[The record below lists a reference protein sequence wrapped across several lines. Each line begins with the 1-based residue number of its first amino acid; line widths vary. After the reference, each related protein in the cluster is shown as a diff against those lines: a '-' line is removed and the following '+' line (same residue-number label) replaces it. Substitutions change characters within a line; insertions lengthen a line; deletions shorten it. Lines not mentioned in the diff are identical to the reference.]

1 MPPDAEDENRQ
12 SEGETDS
19 QQYTHLPRKQSQSSY
34 PSLVRYPYVN
44 PCTMADY
51 AQEDE
56 FDNELLPPMGRRM
69 PRQSTL
75 PNPDAGMFY
84 GSNNNLM
91 PPSVSPKQLSPSPQY
106 SPYHTDNEND
116 DADPQPQTS
125 PIAARYKI
133 RRQSTLPCRPN
144 ENHEIGPKLLST
156 SPNSR
161 TNLYSRSPDK
171 LESDQST
178 PRYPPFVRQSTFP
191 SNSSD
196 PFFLQ
201 IQAHSQQQQLPQT
214 GQQRQLP
221 TSPNRM
227 LFNKSPDSGA
237 ESAGDGGSS
246 GNSSI
251 PRRFQMT
258 RQATLP
264 NPDQHVK
271 LLPTSPP
278 KKQLSP
284 HSIKRSPE
292 FARQSTLPAP
302 DSMNSLSVHQHGPKF
317 MPISPRQKQSFLFP
331 QQAPAPRPFLSQQH
345 FPTMADELS
354 TTPQQNPSTPSGS
367 VGGTGGSTGGPHHA
381 SKMIKV
387 RSHSNEE
394 YSLNR
399 GAGVPSEGRRLL
411 PEIPSNRSPRLVRQE
426 HVREDSVNSEK
437 RSPKQKTFAEAKQAM
452 MDDYDLTNDS
462 TAQLNFDEDEEAS
475 FYNNEENYDTYNI
488 DRRLRTGMVPAST
501 IKSAES
507 FLNDSS
513 PEYFCPED
521 YLKQAGGSKKERL
534 RRRKSRDLPTE
545 PEAVASSNE
554 DEPVKRKP
562 ETMRSISEDSPGN
575 KAIKPTPRRSL
586 SHPEKDSQV
595 SSRRMI
601 CLLR

>member
-1 MPPDAEDENRQ
+1 
-12 SEGETDS
+12 
-19 QQYTHLPRKQSQSSY
+19 
-34 PSLVRYPYVN
+34 
-44 PCTMADY
+44 MADY

-56 FDNELLPPMGRRM
+56 FDNELHPPIGRRM

-171 LESDQST
+171 SDGDQQSNN

-201 IQAHSQQQQLPQT
+201 IQAHSQQQPPQP

-331 QQAPAPRPFLSQQH
+331 QPAQPAPRPFLSQQH

-354 TTPQQNPSTPSGS
+354 SSTPQQNPSTPSGS

-399 GAGVPSEGRRLL
+399 GGAGMTQVAAR
-411 PEIPSNRSPRLVRQE
+411 
-426 HVREDSVNSEK
+426 NSEQSFAK
-437 RSPKQKTFAEAKQAM
+437 TENFCRSQTGH
-452 MDDYDLTNDS
+452 DG
-462 TAQLNFDEDEEAS
+462 
-475 FYNNEENYDTYNI
+475 
-488 DRRLRTGMVPAST
+488 RLRP
-501 IKSAES
+501 
-507 FLNDSS
+507 N
-513 PEYFCPED
+513 
-521 YLKQAGGSKKERL
+521 ERL
-534 RRRKSRDLPTE
+534 DHAAAL
-545 PEAVASSNE
+545 
-554 DEPVKRKP
+554 
-562 ETMRSISEDSPGN
+562 
-575 KAIKPTPRRSL
+575 
-586 SHPEKDSQV
+586 
-595 SSRRMI
+595 
-601 CLLR
+601 